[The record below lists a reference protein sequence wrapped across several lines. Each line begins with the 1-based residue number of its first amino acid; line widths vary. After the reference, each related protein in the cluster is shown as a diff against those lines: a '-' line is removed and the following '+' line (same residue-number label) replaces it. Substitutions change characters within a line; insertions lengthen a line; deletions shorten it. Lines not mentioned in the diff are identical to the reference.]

1 LNEFKK
7 STVSYKKRSEIVC
20 KNGSNISLERQN
32 IQICYDYIN
41 DNGPSYK
48 EVSAEFAMTINLV
61 TLS

>member
-1 LNEFKK
+1 MLN
-7 STVSYKKRSEIVC
+7 VSYKKDRRKVAS

>member
-1 LNEFKK
+1 MLN
-7 STVSYKKRSEIVC
+7 VSYKKDRRKVAS

-32 IQICYDYIN
+32 IQICYDYN